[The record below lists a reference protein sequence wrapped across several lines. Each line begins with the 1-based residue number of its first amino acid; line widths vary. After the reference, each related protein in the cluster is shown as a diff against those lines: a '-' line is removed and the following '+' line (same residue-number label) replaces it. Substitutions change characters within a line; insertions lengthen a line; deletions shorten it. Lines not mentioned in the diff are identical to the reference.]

1 MGDEVRVLIADDHP
15 IVRKGLR
22 EVMEADRALIVVD
35 EVGDG
40 ETALRRIRELRP
52 DVAVLDIDMPGLDGF
67 EVTRQIRTE
76 GLPVSVIILT
86 IHSEA
91 DMFNEALDLGV
102 KGYVVKD
109 SAVNEIVA
117 GIKAV
122 AAGQYYISPSL
133 SALLVNRRARAE
145 FLANEKPSLA
155 KLTPTEHRILS
166 LIAQSKSSKEIA
178 EELFIHYRTVENHR
192 TNICQKLD
200 LHGSHALLKFALQ
213 HKSELA

>member
-40 ETALRRIRELRP
+40 ETALRRIRELQP
-52 DVAVLDIDMPGLDGF
+52 DVAVLDIEMPGLDGF
-67 EVTRQIRTE
+67 AVTRQIRTE
-76 GLPVSVIILT
+76 GLLVSVIILT

-91 DMFNEALDLGV
+91 DMLNEALVLGG

-122 AAGQYYISPSL
+122 AAGQYYI
-133 SALLVNRRARAE
+133 
-145 FLANEKPSLA
+145 
-155 KLTPTEHRILS
+155 
-166 LIAQSKSSKEIA
+166 
-178 EELFIHYRTVENHR
+178 
-192 TNICQKLD
+192 
-200 LHGSHALLKFALQ
+200 
-213 HKSELA
+213 